1 MFNNLF
7 SKVVP
12 FVR

>member
-12 FVR
+12 FIR